1 MTSIAIIIST
11 KDTASMNVGESL
23 KKYELPDNV
32 ALCSVDKPLVYCDD
46 IVEKMDAE
54 LYIFASK
61 HSAVG
66 LPSLTVH
73 SPGNWFNNDMGG
85 RSMELAIAP
94 AMFLAHGFLKL
105 QELKEQ
111 KKQEIIQEIRIAQ
124 ECTHHG
130 PTIAKPIMFIEIGS
144 SEKEWR
150 NKKYGEIIAE
160 TIYYL
165 VSADL
170 KKKKIAFGI
179 GGTHYTPNLSKL
191 IVRENYAFG
200 HICPKYRLEHLGFE
214 IVEQALKKTAPAVDE
229 VVIDWKGVSGNKER
243 IREIIVYLKQK
254 GIPIRKI

>member
-1 MTSIAIIIST
+1 MIGSIAIIIST
-11 KDTASMNVGESL
+11 KDLASMNIGENL
-23 KKYELPDNV
+23 KRYELPDNV
-32 ALCSVDKPLVYCDD
+32 ALCTVDKSTVYCDD
-46 IVEKMDAE
+46 IVEKIDAE

-66 LPSLTVH
+66 LPSLTIH
-73 SPGNWFNNDMGG
+73 SPGNWFNNDLGG
-85 RSMELAIAP
+85 RSTELAIAP
-94 AMFLAHGFLKL
+94 ALFLAHGFLKL

-111 KKQEIIQEIRIAQ
+111 KKQEIMIAQ

-130 PTIAKPIMFIEIGS
+130 PTFAKPIMFIEIGS
-144 SEKEWR
+144 SEEEWG

-160 TIYYL
+160 TIQYL

-170 KKKKIAFGI
+170 KKKKVAFGI

-200 HICPKYRLEHLGFE
+200 HICPKYQLEHLTFE
-214 IVEQALKKTAPAVDE
+214 IAEQALKKTVPAVDE

-254 GIPIRKI
+254 GVPIRKI